1 MPNIIRDIILMVKK
15 MNKKIIYTMF
25 ICIFIDQL
33 IKIIV
38 SNIALL
44 NTPYEV
50 IKNFFYLTHVRNL
63 GAAWGIFYGNRYFLI
78 LVSLFAL
85 FIFYFV
91 FIRNKKLSKFESISF
106 GILLGG
112 IIGNLIDRIVYGY
125 VIDYLDFQIFNYDF
139 PIFNFADTCIV
150 ISIILIIIKIIKDDS
165 DGKIYNK

>member
-1 MPNIIRDIILMVKK
+1 

>member
-1 MPNIIRDIILMVKK
+1 MVKK

>member
-1 MPNIIRDIILMVKK
+1 

-91 FIRNKKLSKFESISF
+91 FIKNKKLSKFESISF

>member
-1 MPNIIRDIILMVKK
+1 MVKK

-91 FIRNKKLSKFESISF
+91 FIKNKKLSKFESISF

>member
-91 FIRNKKLSKFESISF
+91 FIKNKKLSKFESISF

>member
-1 MPNIIRDIILMVKK
+1 

-50 IKNFFYLTHVRNL
+50 IKNFFYLTYVRNL

-112 IIGNLIDRIVYGY
+112 IIGNLIDRIVYRY

-139 PIFNFADTCIV
+139 PIFNFADMCIV